1 MTDQNVYHILI
12 GVLSFVTDD
21 YVILGESSQTSIA
34 AGAIFTYHL
43 LPDQTYPNAI
53 LTFIAVLK
61 IHTPIEITVLNP
73 KKTLIR
79 NSYCSLCQLLTVTTV
94 APVYQHGYNCW

>member
-1 MTDQNVYHILI
+1 MSSSVTDQNVLL
-12 GVLSFVTDD
+12 GVLSFVTDE

-73 KKTLIR
+73 KKL
-79 NSYCSLCQLLTVTTV
+79 
-94 APVYQHGYNCW
+94 